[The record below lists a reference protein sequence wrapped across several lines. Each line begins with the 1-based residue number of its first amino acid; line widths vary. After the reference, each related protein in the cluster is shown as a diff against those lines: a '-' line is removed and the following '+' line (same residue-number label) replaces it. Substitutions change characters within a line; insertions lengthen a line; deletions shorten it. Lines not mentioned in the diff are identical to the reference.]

1 MRRINAIV
9 YLNKCVFRDKY
20 TYDFIGSVAF
30 LSCIYN
36 YIVTYGCF
44 DRNQLLTKNWARFM
58 IDFSMVFQIRWQ
70 IGFSVTPS

>member
-1 MRRINAIV
+1 MQLFIWIN
-9 YLNKCVFRDKY
+9 VFLEIN
-20 TYDFIGSVAF
+20 THTISLEVLLF

-58 IDFSMVFQIRWQ
+58 IDFSMIFQIRWQ